1 MLTFIRSLKVW
12 GAYKKGVVYTQS
24 PITGS
29 SNLCS
34 KRFIFKYCPFEVNN
48 VEMLFSG
55 VFVVDISLIL
65 ILVTTLLILIIIFVE
80 TFIQNI
86 IQGSPFMMEWT
97 QHLHV
102 SPNSFPVLLK
112 NLHFSP
118 ETHSNF
124 QINYSS
130 FIYLWFCQCICICHY
145 IFVGHIMSIVLSS
158 PWSHVSKVTH
168 KYASTQIQIAY
179 IKTQLCY
186 IF

>member
-168 KYASTQIQIAY
+168 KYASTQIQIA
-179 IKTQLCY
+179 
-186 IF
+186 